1 MIIHA
6 SSSMTVTTT
15 PAQNMSDI
23 GRGHVES
30 WFGIW
35 NPGFLPGIMLFV
47 LFQDKIVHGLLS

>member
-1 MIIHA
+1 
-6 SSSMTVTTT
+6 MTVTTT

-35 NPGFLPGIMLFV
+35 NPGFFTRGNAPWSV
-47 LFQDKIVHGLLS
+47 EDKTVHGLLI